1 MSNTVEAGTP
11 RGTIVVDER
20 AAVVVKAPGWYA
32 LRSNPNEQSYWDGE
46 SFSGIRH
53 WVGGQGWVEGAL
65 GSASTGKS
73 NPSAVLAKYSSNP
86 YLDIDDINQLKASTL
101 SLDVGKYLLLVS
113 GIALI
118 WGSAGPWVR
127 VAKSSVVA
135 STHASISGTA
145 SALSTLTGA
154 NGWITLMAGCALL
167 LLVVVSIF
175 SGKDAFT
182 ITTALVSVAIA
193 VTASYQAYEVVHRVS
208 AHPGMG
214 IAWGLMCVVAAAALA
229 LLVSIGRVISSR

>member
-1 MSNTVEAGTP
+1 MSNAVETGTRSGTV
-11 RGTIVVDER
+11 VVDER
-20 AAVVVKAPGWYA
+20 AAVVVKTPGWYA

-53 WVGGQGWVEGAL
+53 WVGGQGWVEGAI
-65 GSASTGKS
+65 SASTGKS

-86 YLDIDDINQLKASTL
+86 YLDIDDINQLKASAL

-127 VAKSSVVA
+127 VAKSSGVA
-135 STHASISGTA
+135 GLHASLSGTA
-145 SALSTLTGA
+145 SALATLTGA

-167 LLVVVSIF
+167 LLVVLSIF

-182 ITTALVSVAIA
+182 ITTALVSLVIA
-193 VTASYQAYEVVHRVS
+193 VTVSYQAYEVVHRVS
-208 AHPGMG
+208 AHPGMS
-214 IAWGLMCVVAAAALA
+214 IAWGLICVLAAAALA